1 MRLAA
6 RGAIAASLFGCLAAR
21 SAANA
26 QPAIESA
33 TVLRA
38 GTPVPLVTLAEIS
51 SKTHKQGDRFELAVS
66 EDVLVDGQVAIPRDA
81 RAIGEIAE
89 HRAKG
94 AFGRAGK
101 LEIQLLHVE
110 AAGRRIRL
118 DGALADKGKDS
129 AVPAIATGVIVAGVL
144 GAAIKGKHASI
155 PPGTR
160 LTGYVHRDL
169 PLAPAD

>member
-6 RGAIAASLFGCLAAR
+6 RGAIAASLFGCLAAN

-66 EDVLVDGQVAIPRDA
+66 EDVLVDGQVAIPRNA
-81 RAIGEIAE
+81 RAIGEVAE
-89 HRAKG
+89 HEFNAIITAPQSAAMAIGGVRAVPVVKDG
-94 AFGRAGK
+94 QVVPGQVMKFTVSADHR
-101 LEIQLLHVE
+101 VT
-110 AAGRRIRL
+110 
-118 DGALADKGKDS
+118 DGAVNAEFCVEVKNLLEN
-129 AVPAIATGVIVAGVL
+129 PM
-144 GAAIKGKHASI
+144 
-155 PPGTR
+155 R
-160 LTGYVHRDL
+160 LL
-169 PLAPAD
+169 I

>member
-1 MRLAA
+1 M
-6 RGAIAASLFGCLAAR
+6 
-21 SAANA
+21 
-26 QPAIESA
+26 
-33 TVLRA
+33 LRA

-51 SKTHKQGDRFELAVS
+51 SKTHKHGDRFELAVS

-94 AFGRAGK
+94 AFGRAGR

-129 AVPAIATGVIVAGVL
+129 AVPATDMNDG
-144 GAAIKGKHASI
+144 
-155 PPGTR
+155 PGPVTDDVR
-160 LTGYVHRDL
+160 
-169 PLAPAD
+169 ADAQTEAESTNLHPRTE